1 MVANVS
7 LRFDVETKLP
17 DRRASLEANRFILDH
32 LEQLQR
38 ELTVRRGVQTLSSQD
53 GRIVK

>member
-17 DRRASLEANRFILDH
+17 VRRGSREVNRFMLDQ

-38 ELTVRRGVQTLSSQD
+38 ELRVQRGVQTLQNQD
-53 GRIVK
+53 GRIVM